1 MLSIREERLQ
11 IFVVLNASF
20 NTKYSITHNFKK
32 RKPKL
37 FHLFLNISTP
47 LLQFQL
53 FQCRQCKPD
62 VFEHSIQIFL
72 RDIQQ
77 FALIQIQLLHGCDSL
92 LFNEFMDQHEQSH
105 QLLEHLFRGTS
116 IGSANE
122 LPQISVGK
130 NHIVETP
137 LFQIFLKS
145 LKAVDRVVGIFF
157 INGEASL

>member
-1 MLSIREERLQ
+1 MTTVFEVHVFSFVFFLFTFFNFCKAQIGRTIKIFVLFFFNNLFQIELTNNGILRMLSIREERLQ

-72 RDIQQ
+72 RDIQ
-77 FALIQIQLLHGCDSL
+77 
-92 LFNEFMDQHEQSH
+92 
-105 QLLEHLFRGTS
+105 
-116 IGSANE
+116 
-122 LPQISVGK
+122 
-130 NHIVETP
+130 
-137 LFQIFLKS
+137 
-145 LKAVDRVVGIFF
+145 
-157 INGEASL
+157 